1 MLSGGKDL
9 MKKNL
14 QYTIGLALA
23 LAMVAGWMALSAF
36 PATDDGSASVKA
48 FVGARIIDG
57 TGKAVMQNATLIV
70 RNGRIEAVGPSVKPP
85 AGAQRIDATGK
96 TIIPGL
102 ESGHSHVNSADQLDR
117 FARYGITT
125 VLSLGG
131 DKEIEIRDQLRSQHP
146 MGGSR
151 LFIAGPVI
159 VAKTPEEARKAVDLD
174 AAAKTNV
181 VKFRLD
187 DNLGAGTKMSPEVYT
202 AIFDEAHKK
211 GMRVAVHV
219 VYLSDAKAVL
229 KLGAIMIAHSV
240 RDHDI
245 DDETIALLKKNNAV
259 YCPTFTR
266 ELSTY
271 VYGEKPAFLNDPF
284 LLKNGDQAE
293 MAKVHDPA
301 FIEKL
306 RNDKNG
312 QWYKEHLPVAMRNMK
327 KVFDA
332 GVPIVMGTDTGAPTG
347 RFIGYFEHVELDYMV
362 QAGLTPMQT
371 LVASTSNVAKFLHA
385 SDLGTLEP
393 GKWAD
398 LMVLNANPLD
408 DIKNTRKIDSV
419 WIAGNRV
426 SDK

>member
-1 MLSGGKDL
+1 

-14 QYTIGLALA
+14 HYSMALTIALA
-23 LAMVAGWMALSAF
+23 VVAGWLTLSAF
-36 PATDDGSASVKA
+36 PATDDSSGAVKA

-57 TGKAVMQNATLIV
+57 TGKAAMQNATLIV

-85 AGAQRIDATGK
+85 AGAQRIDASGK

-102 ESGHSHVNSADQLDR
+102 ESGHSHVNGADQLDR
-117 FARYGITT
+117 FARYGITS
-125 VLSLGG
+125 VMSLGG
-131 DKEIEIRDQLRSQHP
+131 DKEIEIRDQLRSEHTT
-146 MGGSR
+146 GRSR

-159 VAKTPEEARKAVDLD
+159 VAKTPEDARKAVDLD
-174 AAAKTNV
+174 ASAKTDI

-202 AIFDEAHKK
+202 PIFDEARKK

-229 KLGAIMIAHSV
+229 KLGASMIAHSV
-240 RDHDI
+240 RDQDI

-293 MAKVHDPA
+293 MAKVHDSA
-301 FIEKL
+301 FIEKI

-398 LMVLNANPLD
+398 LLVLDANPLD

-426 SDK
+426 PEK